1 MHVRLEE
8 EGEDGEDADG
18 ADAGGRT
25 PWAEGSADAATF
37 SPHSTAI
44 PSLFMKA
51 QGQDPLLVHQSEN
64 NKKLTVQNF

>member
-8 EGEDGEDADG
+8 DGEDGEDADG

-37 SPHSTAI
+37 SPHSTH
-44 PSLFMKA
+44 SLLIHESSRSRPTPGA
-51 QGQDPLLVHQSEN
+51 AE
-64 NKKLTVQNF
+64 